1 MTPLATF
8 IADHHDQMLAR
19 LETLVNIDSGT
30 YNKPEVD
37 RAARAMAGWLDEL
50 GFNAEISPQLERG
63 DHVVARKMGAAGR
76 TILLVGHCDTVFP
89 AGETARRPFRRE
101 GQRAFG
107 PGIYDMKGGL
117 TLMLTALAALQATA
131 PLLWDALGVIVVVN
145 GDEEI
150 ASPTSRS
157 LIEAAAR
164 EADLVCV
171 LEPARANGEYVT
183 QRKGVGTYTLQVTG
197 KAAHAGARPEDGA
210 SALHELLRKLNAVLD
225 LPRPP
230 DFTLNVGVVRGGM
243 RPNVVADSAEAE
255 IDVRAPTPADV
266 DWIDAEMRRIA
277 AQPHIPGTATVLGG
291 GVEFPPMPRT
301 ATNLALFELVRQAG
315 AELGL
320 TLEHTA
326 TGGGSDGNY
335 ASQYAPTL
343 DGMGVRGG
351 GAHSAD
357 EFIYVDSLVERAQV
371 LARFLE
377 LWSA

>member
-1 MTPLATF
+1 LTSLSTAV
-8 IADHHDQMLAR
+8 ADRRDQMLAR
-19 LETLVNIDSGT
+19 LEVLVNIDSGT
-30 YNKPEVD
+30 FNKPEVD
-37 RAARAMAGWLDEL
+37 RAARTMAGWLAEL
-50 GFNAEISPQLERG
+50 GLDTELFPQSERG
-63 DHVVARKMGAAGR
+63 DHVVARKVGTEGR
-76 TILLVGHCDTVFP
+76 MVLLVGHCDTVFP
-89 AGETARRPFRRE
+89 AGEAARRPFRRE
-101 GQRAFG
+101 GERAFG

-117 TLMLTALAALQATA
+117 VVMMAALAALKAAAPAT
-131 PLLWDALGVIVVVN
+131 WDALGLIVVVN

-150 ASPTSRS
+150 ASPTSRP
-157 LIEAAAR
+157 LIEAAAQA
-164 EADLVCV
+164 ADLVCV
-171 LEPARANGEYVT
+171 LEPARVNGEYVT

-225 LPRPP
+225 LPRP
-230 DFTLNVGVVRGGM
+230 DGFTLNVGVVRGGI
-243 RPNVVADSAEAE
+243 RPNVVADLAEAE

-266 DWIDAEMRRIA
+266 DWIDAAMRRIA
-277 AQPHIPGTATVLGG
+277 AETHVPGTTTVLGG

-301 ATNLALFELVRQAG
+301 AASLALFELVRQAG
-315 AELGL
+315 AEQGL

-335 ASQYAPTL
+335 ASQFAPTL

-377 LWSA
+377 LWSR

>member
-1 MTPLATF
+1 M
-8 IADHHDQMLAR
+8 
-19 LETLVNIDSGT
+19 
-30 YNKPEVD
+30 
-37 RAARAMAGWLDEL
+37 
-50 GFNAEISPQLERG
+50 
-63 DHVVARKMGAAGR
+63 
-76 TILLVGHCDTVFP
+76 
-89 AGETARRPFRRE
+89 
-101 GQRAFG
+101 
-107 PGIYDMKGGL
+107 
-117 TLMLTALAALQATA
+117 
-131 PLLWDALGVIVVVN
+131 VN

-150 ASPTSRS
+150 ASPTSRP
-157 LIEAAAR
+157 LIEAAAQA
-164 EADLVCV
+164 ADLVCV
-171 LEPARANGEYVT
+171 LEPARVNGEYVT

-225 LPRPP
+225 LPRP
-230 DFTLNVGVVRGGM
+230 DGFTLNVGVVRGGI
-243 RPNVVADSAEAE
+243 RPNVVADLAEAE

-266 DWIDAEMRRIA
+266 DWIDAAMRRIA
-277 AQPHIPGTATVLGG
+277 AETHVPGTTTVLGG

-301 ATNLALFELVRQAG
+301 AASLALFELVRQAG
-315 AELGL
+315 AEQGL

-335 ASQYAPTL
+335 ASQFAPTL

-377 LWSA
+377 LWSR

>member
-1 MTPLATF
+1 MTSLSTAV
-8 IADHHDQMLAR
+8 ADRRDQMLAR
-19 LETLVNIDSGT
+19 LEVLVNIDSGT
-30 YNKPEVD
+30 FNKPEVD
-37 RAARAMAGWLDEL
+37 RAARTMAGWLAEL
-50 GFNAEISPQLERG
+50 GLDTELFPQSERG
-63 DHVVARKMGAAGR
+63 DHVVARKVGTEGR
-76 TILLVGHCDTVFP
+76 MVLLVGHCDTVFP
-89 AGETARRPFRRE
+89 AGEAARRPFRRE
-101 GQRAFG
+101 GERAFG

-117 TLMLTALAALQATA
+117 VVMMAALAALKAAAPAT
-131 PLLWDALGVIVVVN
+131 WDALGLIVVVN

-150 ASPTSRS
+150 ASPTSRP
-157 LIEAAAR
+157 LIEAAAQA
-164 EADLVCV
+164 ADLVCV
-171 LEPARANGEYVT
+171 LEPARVNGEYVT

-225 LPRPP
+225 LPRP
-230 DFTLNVGVVRGGM
+230 DGFTLNVGVVRGGI
-243 RPNVVADSAEAE
+243 RPNVVADLAEAE

-266 DWIDAEMRRIA
+266 DWIDAAMRRIA
-277 AQPHIPGTATVLGG
+277 AETHVPGTTTVLGG

-301 ATNLALFELVRQAG
+301 AASLALFELVRQAG
-315 AELGL
+315 AEQGL

-335 ASQYAPTL
+335 ASQFAPTL

-377 LWSA
+377 LWSR